1 MADGTEKIDMS
12 LDDIIKINKK
22 KSGGSK
28 FRNNSNNNVNNKA
41 TRSKIRPKIQQQQSR
56 QRPQPQRVQKQS
68 PQKDNGATMLHVS
81 NLDFGV
87 SNTDLKEL
95 FEEIGPIKK
104 ASVHYDRSGR
114 SLGTAEVIFWK
125 REPAI
130 RAIKEYNLRVLDGR
144 PMAIALV
151 PSRSNPV
158 TTTSKVMGVKK
169 GSGIQK
175 RSPPKAGGGRPRNQ
189 GQNSSPR
196 KGGSTMNKGGRKG
209 KPMRQ
214 PKKEVSAQDL
224 DADLDAYLS
233 KNQMAVD

>member
-1 MADGTEKIDMS
+1 MS

-22 KSGGSK
+22 KSGSK
-28 FRNNSNNNVNNKA
+28 FRTNNSANTKVS
-41 TRSKIRPKIQQQQSR
+41 RSKIRPKIPQQQQQR
-56 QRPQPQRVQKQS
+56 QRPQRGQQQS

-114 SLGTAEVIFWK
+114 SLGTAEVVFWK
-125 REPAI
+125 RDAAI

-144 PMAIALV
+144 PMSIALV
-151 PSRSNPV
+151 PTRTNPV

-175 RSPPKAGGGRPRNQ
+175 KSPQKAGGGRLRNQ
-189 GQNSSPR
+189 VQNKSPR
-196 KGGSTMNKGGRKG
+196 KGGNTINKGGRKG
-209 KPMRQ
+209 KPGSSRQ